1 MKVELKKITQE
12 NKADFVALCNSVDRK
27 YLSDRLPHPYTEKAG
42 FKREGKKLNGFVKD
56 GVVYNLCVMGLLK
69 EDFLRY
75 NA

>member
-27 YLSDRLPHPYTEKAG
+27 YLSDRLPHPYTEK
-42 FKREGKKLNGFVKD
+42 D

-75 NA
+75 NS